1 MSTSDNRRA
10 LISLIDNQQLY
21 PLSQPVVDTTR
32 GCVIGHE
39 SLIRGPKGHV
49 LEFPDKLFSV
59 AHESDLLSEL
69 ELACRYAAI
78 KKFQRRGMTGKLF
91 LNVNPNVLKD
101 DSHPHGSTL
110 RLSQQLGLDPHQIVI
125 EISERYP
132 IEDTENLKEAII
144 HYRQLGFMI
153 AIDDLGAGYSGL
165 KLWSELHPDYV
176 KIDRYFIQDIHESSV
191 KRVFVQSILSL
202 AKNIQTKVIAEGI
215 ETKDE
220 LEQLHALG
228 IKHCQG
234 YLFGRPAKLPA
245 RDVNTSLLN
254 TYQPTK
260 SSYHETIA
268 SVVNSLETIADDEP
282 ALEALNRFTKN
293 ASLSLLPVTRYQQ
306 VVGVLRREKLLE
318 RFSGSYGHALNASKH
333 VVHIMEKEPIA
344 VDWRAS
350 LEDVSQLITEHEE
363 TDVYQHIIVTR
374 NNRYYGVAS
383 IKSLLRKIT
392 ELKINDA
399 RHANPLTQLPGN
411 VAINRVINEKLKAQ
425 TPFSVAYFDL
435 NHFKPYNDIYGYE
448 QGDQVIKWVAQ
459 LLQKHLTGCSNFVG
473 HIGGD
478 DFVVIFD
485 LSAGNAGLVDNSCK
499 NVIELFDRDIIQFY
513 HEEHIKLG
521 GIKAVNR
528 EGHPTFFSLL
538 SIAVGVVS
546 PDAKLCESH
555 HDVALLATEAK
566 KEAKRFGGSH
576 CYLCH
581 RQAPRRL
588 KLVSSHS

>member
-1 MSTSDNRRA
+1 MSTCDSRQA
-10 LISLIDNQQLY
+10 LISLIENQQLF
-21 PLSQPVVDTTR
+21 PLFQPVVDTAR
-32 GCVIGHE
+32 GYVIGHE
-39 SLIRGPKGHV
+39 SLIRGPKGHD

-59 AHESDLLSEL
+59 ANECDLLSEL
-69 ELACRYAAI
+69 ELACRYAAL
-78 KKFQRRGMTGKLF
+78 KEFQRQGMTGKLF

-110 RLSQQLGLDPHQIVI
+110 RLSQQLGLDPNQIVI

-176 KIDRYFIQDIHESSV
+176 KVDRYFVQDIHESSV
-191 KRVFVQSILSL
+191 KREFVQSILSL

-215 ETKDE
+215 ETKEE

-234 YLFGRPAKLPA
+234 YLFGKPSKLP
-245 RDVNTSLLN
+245 VHNVQPSLLN
-254 TYQPTK
+254 TYKPVK
-260 SSYHETIA
+260 GGYNETIA
-268 SVVNSLETIADDEP
+268 SVVNSLEIIADDEP

-293 ASLSLLPVTRYQQ
+293 AALSLLPVTRHEQ
-306 VVGVLRREKLLE
+306 VVGVISREKLLE
-318 RFSGSYGHALNASKH
+318 RFSGSYGHALNANKL
-333 VVHIMEKEPIA
+333 VAHIMEKEPIA
-344 VDWRAS
+344 VDWQAS
-350 LEDVSQLITEHEE
+350 LEDVSQLITEHDE

-374 NNRYYGVAS
+374 NNGYYGVAS

-411 VAINRVINEKLKAQ
+411 VAINRVINEKLREQ
-425 TPFSVAYFDL
+425 RQFSVAYFDL

-459 LLQKHLTGCSNFVG
+459 LLQKTLTGCSNFVG

-485 LSAGNAGLVDNSCK
+485 HAAVTADRIENSCQK
-499 NVIELFDRDIIQFY
+499 VIERFDKDIVQFY
-513 HEEHIKLG
+513 QEEHIKLG

-566 KEAKRFGGSH
+566 KEAKRFGGSY
-576 CYLCH
+576 CYHCH